1 MKKIKSITHK
11 SIIKE
16 IGIIPIIIMGIL
28 SIILGTIYVILIN
41 SN

>member
-1 MKKIKSITHK
+1 MNTIKNK

-16 IGIIPIIIMGIL
+16 IGIIPIIIMSIL
-28 SIILGTIYVILIN
+28 SLILGTIYVILIN